1 MRAVAE
7 DRAAVV
13 WGLGTRGG
21 GAAAARQ
28 LVRQGF
34 DVTVLDRA
42 AESDL
47 EETLTSLPD
56 AVALRL
62 GEDDPTPYLDAD
74 ATLVVNPA
82 IPPAHAAWPG
92 VRASGCLLT
101 SPLGLLLREL
111 VRRPVVAVTGSNGK
125 STLTAW
131 AANALNAVGV
141 PAAVGGNFECDL
153 IGLEPLPD
161 RLESLPRETVVVLE
175 LSSFQLAYLFDD
187 PFAPK
192 VGVVTNCTPNHLD
205 WHGTFE
211 AYADAKAAVLR
222 RATESRVPPIP
233 PDDPLRR
240 RFWPDI
246 HRAVP
251 FAVGSKR
258 GGPDEWP
265 PHVRELAGMV
275 RWIVSDFADGISD
288 DALAAARPSL
298 PHRFQTVRDDR
309 AAGGLRWVDDSA
321 ATTPQSVAAALDLC
335 DDPPVLILGGRNK
348 GFDLDAL
355 AREVAPRSAAV
366 ATIGETAGDLAKL
379 IAVHGGKVRS
389 HRTLAKAVKWSGKVC
404 RPGGTVLLSP
414 GMASTD
420 LFRDYRHR
428 GGEFAGL
435 AVESRRSAESAQAA
449 DSAPPMQ

>member
-1 MRAVAE
+1 MRAFDDA
-7 DRAAVV
+7 DPAVV

-21 GAAAARQ
+21 GAAAVRQ
-28 LVRQGF
+28 LARQGF
-34 DVTVLDRA
+34 GVTVVDRA
-42 AESDL
+42 TEADL
-47 EETLTSLPD
+47 EETLATLPD
-56 AVALRL
+56 GVTLRL
-62 GEDDPTPYLDAD
+62 GEDDPTPYLTPD

-82 IPPAHAAWPG
+82 VPPSHAAWPG
-92 VRASGCLLT
+92 VRAGGCRLT

-141 PAAVGGNFECDL
+141 PATVGGNFECDL
-153 IGLEPLPD
+153 VGLEPLPD
-161 RLESLPRETVVVLE
+161 RLESLPRGTVFVLE

-187 PFAPK
+187 PFAPQ

-211 AYADAKAAVLR
+211 AYADAKATVLR

-251 FAVGSKR
+251 SAVGSKPD
-258 GGPDEWP
+258 GPDDWP

-288 DALAAARPSL
+288 AALAAARPSL
-298 PHRFQTVRDDR
+298 PHRFQTVREDR

-321 ATTPQSVAAALDLC
+321 ATTPESVAAALDRC
-335 DDPPVLILGGRNK
+335 GEPPVLILGGRNK

-355 AREVAPRSAAV
+355 AREVAPRCEAV

-404 RPGGTVLLSP
+404 RFGGTVLLSP
-414 GMASTD
+414 GMASAD

-428 GGEFAGL
+428 GREFARL
-435 AVESRRSAESAQAA
+435 AGQSRGPAESAQAA
-449 DSAPPMQ
+449 DSPRPMQ